1 MDRDSFI
8 LHVKADDIYKDIA
21 DKDEKW
27 FDTSNYEIDR
37 PFLQEKSKSVIGL
50 MKNKLGWQIMKK
62 FVGFRAKT
70 YSYLEENNDEGKKQK
85 GQKICVLKRNLNS
98 KTKKNI

>member
-21 DKDEKW
+21 GNDEKR

-50 MKNKLGWQIMKK
+50 MKNKLG
-62 FVGFRAKT
+62 
-70 YSYLEENNDEGKKQK
+70 
-85 GQKICVLKRNLNS
+85 
-98 KTKKNI
+98 

>member
-1 MDRDSFI
+1 MKMQTFFMDRDSFI

-21 DKDEKW
+21 DNDEKR

-50 MKNKLGWQIMKK
+50 MKNKLG
-62 FVGFRAKT
+62 
-70 YSYLEENNDEGKKQK
+70 
-85 GQKICVLKRNLNS
+85 
-98 KTKKNI
+98 